1 MWLKRRF
8 LFQLKTTLASSWSCV
23 TALTTELS
31 DTGVTRGKCRED
43 VGPRCWKTF
52 GCCVVVVAKEGKA
65 PLQRCLFAALLSS
78 LSVDTKP
85 FPTEPGL
92 AFPQHTFYFIEGFR
106 DEGLDGFEAFHYKPQ
121 RWELAAAIADQL
133 IC

>member
-1 MWLKRRF
+1 MREMQRGRGA
-8 LFQLKTTLASSWSCV
+8 TLLGNLWV
-23 TALTTELS
+23 
-31 DTGVTRGKCRED
+31 
-43 VGPRCWKTF
+43 
-52 GCCVVVVAKEGKA
+52 CVVVVAKEGKA

-85 FPTEPGL
+85 FPTEPRL
-92 AFPQHTFYFIEGFR
+92 TFPQRTFYFIEGFR